1 MTGGKLVGGFEQTM
15 ELALTQLE
23 VTVFALMLS
32 LVLALPFGL
41 WLGHKG
47 VGELVAIGVGNAG
60 RAIPELVL
68 IAFMAAAIGVGVLN
82 LTIALAVLGIP
93 PILTNSFIGIRQVD
107 RAPVDAA
114 RGIGMSELEVL
125 LKVELPLAI
134 PTVMA
139 GVRLATI
146 AIVSTATIAPLAG
159 VLTLGDYIINENVY
173 GENGVVA
180 GAIVVAVMALGLEL
194 LLALLQRRLTS
205 PGSSQVSPELMRANH
220 KRGEAMRTRTTRLG
234 ALAAMLTALVLSLG
248 VAACGSS
255 SDTTGESTSAETAEG
270 GAIVSNP
277 ANGKVS
283 LTIGSKNFPEQEIL
297 GEIYTQALAAA
308 GYKTK
313 SDLNLGS
320 ETVALKTLKSGQ
332 ISGYPEYASTALTS
346 FFGLEPEE
354 VSSNADEAYE
364 KAKAEFEKEGLTAF
378 PPTPFASANAVGTLK
393 KTAEELGLKTISD
406 LEGQS
411 EKLTLYGSP
420 ECRQRIDCLAGL
432 EKYYGLKFKSF
443 KPVDIGL
450 RYTVLEKGQADL
462 SILFTTDPQ
471 LSAESDKFVI
481 LEDDKEVFPAGNVIF
496 VTSEKVAEEAGPDY
510 EKTIVAGPEGPDAAG
525 HAGARRTGRTRKE
538 DGEGSGR

>member
-1 MTGGKLVGGFEQTM
+1 
-15 ELALTQLE
+15 
-23 VTVFALMLS
+23 
-32 LVLALPFGL
+32 
-41 WLGHKG
+41 
-47 VGELVAIGVGNAG
+47 
-60 RAIPELVL
+60 
-68 IAFMAAAIGVGVLN
+68 
-82 LTIALAVLGIP
+82 
-93 PILTNSFIGIRQVD
+93 
-107 RAPVDAA
+107 
-114 RGIGMSELEVL
+114 
-125 LKVELPLAI
+125 
-134 PTVMA
+134 
-139 GVRLATI
+139 
-146 AIVSTATIAPLAG
+146 
-159 VLTLGDYIINENVY
+159 
-173 GENGVVA
+173 
-180 GAIVVAVMALGLEL
+180 
-194 LLALLQRRLTS
+194 
-205 PGSSQVSPELMRANH
+205 
-220 KRGEAMRTRTTRLG
+220 MRTRTTRLG

-270 GAIVSNP
+270 AIASNP

-297 GEIYTQALAAA
+297 GEIYSQALAAA

-393 KTAEELGLKTISD
+393 KTADELGLKTISD

-496 VTSEKVAEEAGPDY
+496 VTSQKVAEEAGPDY
-510 EKTIVAGPEGPDAAG
+510 EKTIVHVQKGLTLPVMQELDARVELEKKTAKEVAGEYLKEAG
-525 HAGARRTGRTRKE
+525 YTG
-538 DGEGSGR
+538 